1 MVYDIVLPTLSNMWI
16 YPLVNKLV
24 AIENCHLVR
33 WFTYLNMV
41 IFQFAMLNYQR
52 VSVVNIYFS
61 DIMGIELRT
70 NDAL

>member
-1 MVYDIVLPTLSNMWI
+1 
-16 YPLVNKLV
+16 
-24 AIENCHLVR
+24 
-33 WFTYLNMV
+33 MV